1 MKKAK
6 SLMSDDLRPEYK
18 RSDFGE
24 IIRGKYARRISK
36 ATNVVVLDPE
46 VAKAFPNDKAVN
58 DTLRSLLDLA
68 KMSSRL
74 TLRSTGRAKRQR
86 ASDLGR

>member
-6 SLMSDDLRPEYK
+6 SPMSDDLRPEYK

-68 KMSSRL
+68 KVSSRRK
-74 TLRSTGRAKRQR
+74 LRSTERVKRQR

>member
-6 SLMSDDLRPEYK
+6 SPMSDDLRPEYK

-24 IIRGKYARRISK
+24 MVRGKYARRVNK
-36 ATNVVVLDPE
+36 ATNVILLDPK

-68 KMSSRL
+68 KTSSRQM
-74 TLRSTGRAKRQR
+74 TRSSRR
-86 ASDLGR
+86 ASKARRTG

>member
-6 SLMSDDLRPEYK
+6 SLRSDDLRPEYK

-68 KMSSRL
+68 KTSSRP
-74 TLRSTGRAKRQR
+74 TRMRPPVVKGKELR
-86 ASDLGR
+86 